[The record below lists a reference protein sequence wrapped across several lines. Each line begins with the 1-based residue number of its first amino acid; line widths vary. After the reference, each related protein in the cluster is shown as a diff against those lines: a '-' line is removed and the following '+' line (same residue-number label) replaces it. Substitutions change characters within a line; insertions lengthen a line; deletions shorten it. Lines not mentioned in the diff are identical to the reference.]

1 MTSRKTAGVHAMV
14 RTRHTFGVLRVGAFA
29 LSLLLSQAG
38 CVTVKPQQRS
48 ILAAPSM
55 RFDDDVH
62 QQAQRDH
69 AIENREGAYG
79 GNGVAGG
86 GCGCN

>member
-1 MTSRKTAGVHAMV
+1 MVQAMKL
-14 RTRHTFGVLRVGAFA
+14 TRHVFVVLAIGA
-29 LSLLLSQAG
+29 LVLSQSG
-38 CVTVKPQQRS
+38 CVTVKPQQRA
-48 ILAAPSM
+48 ILADPSM
-55 RFDDDVH
+55 RFDDDAH

-79 GNGVAGG
+79 GSGVAGG

>member
-1 MTSRKTAGVHAMV
+1 MTSRKTAGVHAMDL
-14 RTRHTFGVLRVGAFA
+14 TRHVFVVLLVGVGA
-29 LSLLLSQAG
+29 LSQSG

-48 ILAAPSM
+48 ILADPSM